1 MIYLQATLVLAA
13 LGGGMAVLLLL
24 AGRYICNY
32 GECRVKINDREPI
45 TVQGGGKL
53 LDALY
58 ANNIFIPSACGGQGT
73 CGFCKLRVLN
83 GGGPVLPTE
92 TPFLTTDEINAGAR
106 LACQVKIRNDIEIVV
121 KEEYLQVQRF
131 AATVSAARMVTSDI
145 RELHLKLLD
154 PTRIDFRPGQY
165 IQIVV
170 PHKRETIF
178 RAYSLA
184 SPPSVS
190 GEVEL
195 LVRLIPGGLGS
206 SYLHRVQPGDNLS
219 FTGPFGEFELDTA
232 PDSELVCIGGGCG
245 MAPMRSLLRHVAETA
260 PERPCW
266 LFFGARTSDQLMY
279 RDEMEALAQKM
290 PRLRLHFAISEPE
303 KSPDWNGE
311 TGFIHQSAERHLQ
324 PGQTGQAFLC
334 GPPQML
340 AAARKV
346 LKDKG
351 LDDKAIFADEF

>member
-32 GECRVKINDREPI
+32 GECRVKINDRELI
-45 TVQGGGKL
+45 KVQGGGKL

-58 ANNIFIPSACGGQGT
+58 ANNVFIPSACGGQGT

-145 RELHLKLLD
+145 RELHLKLLE

-184 SPPSVS
+184 SPPSVT

-290 PRLRLHFAISEPE
+290 PGLRLHFAISEPE
-303 KSPDWNGE
+303 KSPDWSGE

-324 PGQTGQAFLC
+324 AGQTGQAFLC